1 MESKDLNLRGS
12 SKDLNLG
19 DPSKDLNLGVPS
31 KDLHL
36 GFLNYE
42 VLGDQ
47 WNPYRKPASFVP
59 SSPRPPPENGF
70 FGNRDPKFSAAM

>member
-1 MESKDLNLRGS
+1 ME

-19 DPSKDLNLGVPS
+19 DPSIRKDLNLGVPS

-42 VLGDQ
+42 VLGDH
-47 WNPYRKPASFVP
+47 WNPYRKPYRAHLD
-59 SSPRPPPENGF
+59 PPPLKKGGF
-70 FGNRDPKFSAAM
+70 AFRPKWFLPGPKIFGLIIS